1 MSTQSSS
8 TGQVS
13 RLNLPSVSNKK
24 DDSFI
29 DTTSSRSGSFIDTTS
44 SLSDSDLEGNDT
56 SDDESTS
63 GSANEKI
70 NNFSED
76 NVKPFCPS
84 SVTHIV
90 NALSAVGT
98 FGGLALIITGGMG
111 MTLNKP
117 VDNAMENIAM
127 VLSGGAL
134 MVGSWIGNVAYASHQ
149 PA

>member
-1 MSTQSSS
+1 MATPPKQTSPKLPTLDTLSKSSDS
-8 TGQVS
+8 E
-13 RLNLPSVSNKK
+13 NNIKNKK
-24 DDSFI
+24 SSRTLNDEPDKNLGIDEDSSICIDDS
-29 DTTSSRSGSFIDTTS
+29 DSSDGEHT
-44 SLSDSDLEGNDT
+44 
-56 SDDESTS
+56 
-63 GSANEKI
+63 
-70 NNFSED
+70 
-76 NVKPFCPS
+76 KPFCPP
-84 SVTHIV
+84 SVTQIV

>member
-1 MSTQSSS
+1 MSTPFS
-8 TGQVS
+8 TRVQVN
-13 RLNLPSVSNKK
+13 RFNLPSTSNNE
-24 DDSFI
+24 DDSEI
-29 DTTSSRSGSFIDTTS
+29 INAS
-44 SLSDSDLEGNDT
+44 SLSDSDLEDSET
-56 SDDESTS
+56 SNENNTS
-63 GSANEKI
+63 ATAVAKKNADIEA
-70 NNFSED
+70 
-76 NVKPFCPS
+76 NVKPSYPS
-84 SVTHIV
+84 SVSHIV

>member
-1 MSTQSSS
+1 MKASLSTTVQLN
-8 TGQVS
+8 
-13 RLNLPSVSNKK
+13 RLNLPIAKNNE
-24 DDSFI
+24 DDSVVS
-29 DTTSSRSGSFIDTTS
+29 TAS
-44 SLSDSDLEGNDT
+44 SLSDSDFEDSETSNDEKT
-56 SDDESTS
+56 SA
-63 GSANEKI
+63 SAVAKKNADIEA
-70 NNFSED
+70 
-76 NVKPFCPS
+76 NVKPPCPS

-117 VDNAMENIAM
+117 VDNAMENVAM

-134 MVGSWIGNVAYASHQ
+134 LVGSWIGNVAYASHQ

>member
-1 MSTQSSS
+1 MKASLST
-8 TGQVS
+8 TVQVN
-13 RLNLPSVSNKK
+13 RFNLPSTSNDE
-24 DDSFI
+24 DDSEVVNA
-29 DTTSSRSGSFIDTTS
+29 S
-44 SLSDSDLEGNDT
+44 SLSDSDFEGSETSNDEKT
-56 SDDESTS
+56 SATAVAKKNADIE
-63 GSANEKI
+63 A
-70 NNFSED
+70 
-76 NVKPFCPS
+76 NVKPPCPS
-84 SVTHIV
+84 SVSHIV

>member
-1 MSTQSSS
+1 MNPRLEKTSSNLKTQNTLSKSEGDELGIKTEKSSS
-8 TGQVS
+8 T
-13 RLNLPSVSNKK
+13 SNDESDEKLG
-24 DDSFI
+24 I
-29 DTTSSRSGSFIDTTS
+29 DEYSSSIYI
-44 SLSDSDLEGNDT
+44 SDSDS
-56 SDDESTS
+56 SDGEHT
-63 GSANEKI
+63 
-70 NNFSED
+70 
-76 NVKPFCPS
+76 KPFCPP
-84 SVTHIV
+84 SVTQIV

-98 FGGLALIITGGMG
+98 FGGLALIITGGLG

>member
-1 MSTQSSS
+1 MSTKFS
-8 TGQVS
+8 TTAQVS
-13 RLNLPSVSNKK
+13 RLNLPSAKDNE
-24 DDSFI
+24 DDSVI
-29 DTTSSRSGSFIDTTS
+29 INSS
-44 SLSDSDLEGNDT
+44 SLSDSEFEDSET
-56 SDDESTS
+56 SNEDNTS
-63 GSANEKI
+63 ATAVTKKNADIEA
-70 NNFSED
+70 
-76 NVKPFCPS
+76 NVKPSCPS
-84 SVTHIV
+84 SVSQIV

-134 MVGSWIGNVAYASHQ
+134 LVGSWVGNIAYANHQ